1 MKLKEVLKDI
11 KVLELAA
18 DVSMDIAGISYDSR
32 KTKPG
37 DMFVAISGFESD
49 GYDYI
54 PSAVKNG
61 ACVILCDRAPKL
73 DIPYVCLLY
82 TSPSPRDRG

>member
-1 MKLKEVLKDI
+1 MKLKEILKDI

-18 DVSMDIAGISYDSR
+18 DVSIDVAGISYDSR

-37 DMFVAISGFESD
+37 DMFVAIWGFESD

-61 ACVILCDRAPKL
+61 ACVIL
-73 DIPYVCLLY
+73 
-82 TSPSPRDRG
+82 